1 MSSLITFHKLHNTR
15 DLGGMQTTDGRRIRA
30 GRLFRSG
37 QLYEADADD
46 RRKLEEMLDLV
57 VDLRTET
64 EQSEKPDPDL
74 AGVEY
79 RFIPALDLSA
89 PGVTRD
95 ERSMQEILLRFL
107 ADPENTRQ
115 YMCGIYTRFIET
127 RSAAKTFGDFIRLL
141 LTEHDKGVLWHC
153 TAGKDRAGFA
163 AVIIEE
169 ILGVRREEIMA
180 EYMASNGYLD
190 REMQS
195 LYGMVGQRV
204 GNVDPGTEQALQ
216 YLFTAQEVY
225 LSAAYAKAE
234 ELFGGMEG
242 YITGNLGITEKE
254 KERLKKLYLE

>member
-1 MSSLITFHKLHNTR
+1 MSSLISFHKLHNTR

-57 VDLRTET
+57 VDLRTEK

-79 RFIPALDLSA
+79 CFIPALDLSA

-95 ERSMQEILLRFL
+95 EQSMQEIMRLFL
-107 ADPENTRQ
+107 SDPDQTRQ
-115 YMCGIYTRFIET
+115 YMCGIYTGFIET
-127 RSAAKTFGDFIRLL
+127 RSGAKPFGDFIRLL
-141 LTEHDKGVLWHC
+141 LTEHDKGILWHC

-180 EYMASNGYLD
+180 EYMASNGYLNMD
-190 REMQS
+190 MQS
-195 LYGMVGQRV
+195 LYGMAGQQV
-204 GNVDPGTEQALQ
+204 GNIDLKVEQALQ

-242 YITGNLGITEKE
+242 YITGNLGVTEEE
-254 KERLKKLYLE
+254 KERLKELYLE

>member
-15 DLGGMQTTDGRRIRA
+15 DLGGMQTTDGRRIRT
-30 GRLFRSG
+30 GKLFRSG
-37 QLYEADADD
+37 QLYEADAYD
-46 RRKLEEMLDLV
+46 RQKLEEMLDV
-57 VDLRTET
+57 IVDFRTEK

-79 RFIPALDLSA
+79 CFIPALDLPA

-95 ERSMQEILLRFL
+95 EGSMQEIMYRFL
-107 ADPENTRQ
+107 ADPDNTRQ
-115 YMCGIYTRFIET
+115 YMCGIYTGFIET
-127 RSAAKTFGDFIRLL
+127 ITAAKPFGDFIRLL
-141 LTEHDKGVLWHC
+141 LTEHDKGILWHC

-180 EYMASNGYLD
+180 EYMASNDYLNMD
-190 REMQS
+190 MQN
-195 LYGMVGQRV
+195 LYNMAGQWV
-204 GNVDPGTEQALQ
+204 GNVDPKTEQALQ

-234 ELFGGMEG
+234 ELFGGMGG
-242 YITGNLGITEKE
+242 YITGNLGITEEE
-254 KERLKKLYLE
+254 KERLKELYLE